1 MLVTASHI
9 LVPTL
14 EQAQNLKTQITE
26 GGDFGTLAQQFSSC
40 PSRARGGD
48 LGQFGPGQMVAPF
61 QDATFALPVGG
72 LSEPVQTQ
80 FGWHLIK
87 RTA

>member
-1 MLVTASHI
+1 MLVEASHI
-9 LVPTL
+9 LVPSL
-14 EQAQNLKTQITE
+14 EQAIILKSQLAE
-26 GGDFGTLAQQFSSC
+26 GADFAQLAQQHSSC
-40 PSRARGGD
+40 PSRAAGGA
-48 LGQFGPGQMVAPF
+48 LGRFGPGQMVAPF
-61 QDATFALPVGG
+61 QDATFALEVGG